1 MIYKTS
7 IFCWGLKN
15 YCIRGMCTLW
25 KGGDVKLVIERVESV
40 VYNLALFGQE
50 KKILEFT

>member
-1 MIYKTS
+1 
-7 IFCWGLKN
+7 
-15 YCIRGMCTLW
+15 LW